1 MKGVKVE
8 KLKSTKMNISM
19 SLVPLQPLQPLAPCV
34 IALVRTA
41 MATNGAFQSPDGP
54 GYLSSDAG

>member
-8 KLKSTKMNISM
+8 KLKCTKEDISV
-19 SLVPLQPLQPLAPCV
+19 SIVPLQPLQPLAPCV
-34 IALVRTA
+34 MALLRTA
-41 MATNGAFQSPDGP
+41 MVIYGALQSPDGP